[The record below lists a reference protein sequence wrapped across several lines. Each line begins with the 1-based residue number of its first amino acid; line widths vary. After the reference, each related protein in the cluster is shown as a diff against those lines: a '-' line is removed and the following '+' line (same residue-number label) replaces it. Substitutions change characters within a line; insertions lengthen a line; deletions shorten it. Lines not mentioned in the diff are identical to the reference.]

1 MRVRS
6 DLTKKEHTIGNI
18 IINNYDMLMSL
29 TSTSLIKDTM
39 SKLLTEANINTPASA
54 RLLYNLSRSRTLI
67 NSLEIIT
74 NSMLAAKGLAVY
86 K

>member
-1 MRVRS
+1 MRVKT

-18 IINNYDMLMSL
+18 IINNYDMLTSL
-29 TSTSLIKDTM
+29 TSPILIRDTM
-39 SKLLTEANINTPASA
+39 SRLLSEANINTPAST
-54 RLLYNLSRSRTLI
+54 RLIYNLTKSRSLV
-67 NSLEIIT
+67 NSLQLIT